1 MLTNFPYYLTIQNKE
16 STMKKAVWIALGAAG
31 MLYAGAN
38 PALQNYME
46 ELAAE
51 AGIKGF
57 SPARGET
64 IFHAK
69 NRGGKTASCTGCH
82 TAELTKAGENAK
94 TGKRIDPLAPSV
106 NPKSL
111 TDLKNVKKWL
121 RRNFRDVYGREG
133 TAHEKGDVLTY
144 ILSK

>member
-1 MLTNFPYYLTIQNKE
+1 
-16 STMKKAVWIALGAAG
+16 MKALLFIGFGLAG
-31 MLYAGAN
+31 LLYAGPN
-38 PALQNYME
+38 PALQNYMDG
-46 ELAAE
+46 LAAE
-51 AGIKGF
+51 AGVKGF

-69 NRGGKTASCTGCH
+69 NQGGKTASCTSCH
-82 TAELTKAGENAK
+82 TADLRQAGENAK